1 MSGKIIIFNDKKINQ
16 SNCYRNRKP
25 FIINN
30 IDINKVLISEKEP
43 YGKKK
48 LT

>member
-1 MSGKIIIFNDKKINQ
+1 MSGKIIIFNDKKINH
-16 SNCYRNRKP
+16 SNFYRNRKP